1 MPKLAANISMM
12 FPEHAFLD
20 RIGAAADV
28 GFRAVECQYPYA
40 TPAEDFAAALG
51 RHGLEA
57 VLINV
62 PPGAGA
68 FDRGF
73 AAIPGAEREFRA
85 SLEKALAYAR
95 AIRCKRIH
103 VLAGRAAATP
113 ENEALY
119 VGNLQQAAERAAED
133 GVSLLLEPLN
143 AIDQPGY
150 FLRTTGQAVL
160 LLDRIARANVMLQ
173 FDYYHCQISE
183 GALAAHAER
192 LLPRIGHIQIAGVPG
207 RHEPDQGEIN
217 CAYVLDQLDRIGYA
231 HWVGA
236 EYRPAGATL
245 AGLGWARAWGIKSGK
260 G

>member
-1 MPKLAANISMM
+1 ML

-20 RIGAAADV
+20 RIAAAAEV

-40 TPAEDFAAALG
+40 TPADDFAVALT

-62 PPGAGA
+62 PPGEGA
-68 FDRGF
+68 FERGF
-73 AAIPGAEREFRA
+73 AALAGAERDFMA
-85 SLEKALAYAR
+85 SLERALAYAR
-95 AIRCKRIH
+95 AIGCQRIH

-119 VGNLQQAAERAAED
+119 VRNLQRAADRAAGD
-133 GVSLLLEPLN
+133 GVTLLLEPLN
-143 AIDQPGY
+143 ATDQPGY
-150 FLRTTGQAVL
+150 FLRTTGQAVA
-160 LLDRIARANVMLQ
+160 LLDRIARQNVMLQ
-173 FDYYHCQISE
+173 FDFYHCQISE
-183 GALAAHAER
+183 GALASHAER

-207 RHEPDQGEIN
+207 RHEPDRGEIN
-217 CAYVLDQLDRIGYA
+217 CAFVLDHLDRIGYG

-245 AGLGWARAWGIKSGK
+245 DGLGWARPWGIHTGK